1 MHDDQCSFVAQLA
14 YIIRLKSKPNCR
26 ICSLQHRCCELDV
39 VNFTVHCKMFYIV
52 LIFLHVKLKFQIK
65 ETYKSL
71 DNYLKNVLTGKL
83 SISRPLAVLEH
94 RFGFT
99 ISNRMEILLL
109 WKPPKRTAARTFL
122 QQVHRPGLH
131 EESDLIN

>member
-1 MHDDQCSFVAQLA
+1 
-14 YIIRLKSKPNCR
+14 
-26 ICSLQHRCCELDV
+26 
-39 VNFTVHCKMFYIV
+39 MFYIV
-52 LIFLHVKLKFQIK
+52 LIFLHVKLNFQIK
-65 ETYKSL
+65 ETS
-71 DNYLKNVLTGKL
+71 LKNVLTGKL

-122 QQVHRPGLH
+122 
-131 EESDLIN
+131 